1 MQKRTEFKILMLMR
15 NCLAGQAPVY
25 LRELCV
31 PVLSISGRRFL
42 RSATQGDLVVPVA
55 RTSMVL
61 HKSFA
66 VVGPSFWNRLPINL
80 RNELL
85 GLSLPLFRRRLKT
98 ILFDRGLVLSGRERL
113 WGVFLEVALY
123 KFTITITI
131 TKTVYYF
138 CINEKGNC
146 FWSKY
151 YFFSIWIGSPGIA
164 DSD

>member
-1 MQKRTEFKILMLMR
+1 MREELHWLPMQKRIEFKILMLMR

-25 LRELCV
+25 LREQCV
-31 PVLSISGRRFL
+31 PVLSIPGRRFL

-66 VVGPSFWNRLPINL
+66 VVGPSFWNRLPSNL

-98 ILFDRGLVLSGRERL
+98 SLFDRGLCCQVGSASEEYFWEWRYINLRIRLRLRMKETESG
-113 WGVFLEVALY
+113 F
-123 KFTITITI
+123 
-131 TKTVYYF
+131 
-138 CINEKGNC
+138 
-146 FWSKY
+146 
-151 YFFSIWIGSPGIA
+151 
-164 DSD
+164 